1 MIEELTKLNNKDEET
16 KLSNKK
22 MKIIDDPSYLD
33 ILYYEV
39 FLDKKKMYIIALIL
53 NVSSFYLYY
62 ISLEGCVGTQI
73 ECLKVMTIKKFFSI
87 LYTVLCCCFCLNI
100 VMLLVYYRKVSI
112 LSIVYP
118 FFFYLFFYFIDNGSD
133 LAHHGKYNFF
143 GLCLFLTLFFVVSLL
158 IIKMIFLFLKG
169 KRKLVYIILISI
181 AFFFLIIII
190 YLFNKIS
197 CQSWNIGLNNV
208 KLDNDRSKYPCE
220 WVSPKKCYMNAF
232 DGFLDFTKFKG
243 RTCDKIGNPKDQ
255 KKKLFKFLDL
265 KKFGTAT
272 KIGFPIT
279 TTRDFW
285 LRTQKNIEHFSERVL
300 TRVVDMEHIPENSL
314 KPEVYI
320 DFSDKN
326 YPYGKINMNLNKNNS
341 LVEQREKISKNT
353 TSTFDNILFIY
364 IDSLSRQHIKRKMK
378 YISSFIEKYMGKT
391 DNSNFKSYQFLK
403 YHTFAAFTQKNVQP
417 MFYGEKMDPTSS
429 NGTSLIKFMK
439 SQGYI
444 TGQSTNLCS
453 KELFVTMNN
462 CLNEVEFSDFDHEN
476 VAMFCDPNYYDR
488 TNPYPVFSGPFS
500 VIRRCLYQRDT
511 YEYVLE
517 YGKQFWETYAQN
529 KKFLRLSFID
539 AHEGTG
545 EVVKYLDKPLYDFLT
560 NLLNQNMLKNTAI
573 IFTSDHGNGMPGF
586 YYIINSEDYM
596 YESVIGFLAFVLY
609 DYKDKNG
616 INNLEKNQQT
626 LISPYDIHDTLID
639 IIYNGDKTKSNLM
652 SRNGQSLFKDI
663 NSMERSCNTYS
674 ELVDELCRCKKY

>member
-1 MIEELTKLNNKDEET
+1 L
-16 KLSNKK
+16 
-22 MKIIDDPSYLD
+22 
-33 ILYYEV
+33 
-39 FLDKKKMYIIALIL
+39 
-53 NVSSFYLYY
+53 
-62 ISLEGCVGTQI
+62 
-73 ECLKVMTIKKFFSI
+73 
-87 LYTVLCCCFCLNI
+87 
-100 VMLLVYYRKVSI
+100 
-112 LSIVYP
+112 
-118 FFFYLFFYFIDNGSD
+118 
-133 LAHHGKYNFF
+133 
-143 GLCLFLTLFFVVSLL
+143 
-158 IIKMIFLFLKG
+158 IFLFLKG
-169 KRKLVYIILISI
+169 KRKLVYIVLISI
-181 AFFFLIIII
+181 AFLFLIIFI
-190 YLFNKIS
+190 YLINKTS
-197 CQSWNIGLNNV
+197 CSNWNVGLNKV
-208 KLDNDRSKYPCE
+208 KLDNDKNKYPCE

-232 DGFLDFTKFKG
+232 DGFLDFTKIKG
-243 RTCDKIGNPKDQ
+243 RTCDTIGNPKDN
-255 KKKLFKFLDL
+255 KKRLFKFLDL
-265 KKFGTAT
+265 KKFGNTT

-314 KPEVYI
+314 KPEVFI

-341 LVEQREKISKNT
+341 LVEQREKIAKNT

-378 YISSFIEKYMGKT
+378 YISSFIEKYMGNAE
-391 DNSNFKSYQFLK
+391 NSNFKSYQFLK

-663 NSMERSCNTYS
+663 NSMERSCSTYS
-674 ELVDELCRCKKY
+674 ELADELCRCKKY

>member
-1 MIEELTKLNNKDEET
+1 LNNNDEEN
-16 KLSNKK
+16 KLSYKK
-22 MKIIDDPSYLD
+22 MKIIENPSYFD

-39 FLDKKKMYIIALIL
+39 FSDKKKMDILALIL
-53 NVSSFYLYY
+53 NVISFYLYY

-87 LYTVLCCCFCLNI
+87 LYIILCCCFCLNI
-100 VMLLVYYRKVSI
+100 VLLLVYYKKVSV

-118 FFFYLFFYFIDNGSD
+118 FFFYLFLYFIDNGSD
-133 LAHHGKYNFF
+133 LAHHGKYNSFS
-143 GLCLFLTLFFVVSLL
+143 LCLFLTIFFVVSLF

-169 KRKLVYIILISI
+169 KRRLVYIILISI
-181 AFFFLIIII
+181 AFLFLAIFI
-190 YLFNKIS
+190 YLINMTS
-197 CQSWNIGLNNV
+197 CPNWNIGLNNV
-208 KLDNDRSKYPCE
+208 KVDNDRSKYPCE

-243 RTCDKIGNPKDQ
+243 RTCDKIGNPKEQ

-265 KKFGTAT
+265 KKFGSAT

-300 TRVVDMEHIPENSL
+300 TRVVDMDHIPENSL

-326 YPYGKINMNLNKNNS
+326 YPNGKINMNLNKNNT
-341 LVEQREKISKNT
+341 LVEQREKIAKNT

-378 YISSFIEKYMGKT
+378 YISSFIEKYMGKA

-573 IFTSDHGNGMPGF
+573 IFASDHGNGMPGF

-663 NSMERSCNTYS
+663 NSMERSCGTYS
-674 ELVDELCRCKKY
+674 ELADELCRCKKY